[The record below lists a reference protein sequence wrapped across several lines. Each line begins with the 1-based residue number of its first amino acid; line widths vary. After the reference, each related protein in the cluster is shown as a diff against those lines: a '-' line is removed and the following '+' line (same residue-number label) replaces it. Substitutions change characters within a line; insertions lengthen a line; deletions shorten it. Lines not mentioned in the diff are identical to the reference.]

1 MFKFVVIVLLVG
13 AVARVQ
19 AQQVNNNINN
29 IDEYINQNKQQYAQN
44 IRDYDQRLE
53 TFKQTYTAGLQ
64 VIPKRLDM
72 LVDSIGQTEK
82 RLNSLEILSQQCVQ
96 KYRSKLPNVIITKQ
110 QINLCYTTANSQTE
124 YLVVQAFGT
133 RTSLDNYYKYQF
145 EGSLQSCKVQIGDY
159 NTCVM
164 NAVSNANAYT
174 ASNRKTFDSQMQT
187 AQIKANANTDTAF
200 QCSYSTQNQATSA
213 IAEINILTDRCLKGL
228 DDCKPCSNQGFSCSA
243 VSRSEIDYNN
253 PLMTNVFYGRYELT
267 DCLLLKIFS

>member
-1 MFKFVVIVLLVG
+1 MYKIVAIALLIG
-13 AVARVQ
+13 AVASVH
-19 AQQVNNNINN
+19 AQQVNNNIE
-29 IDEYINQNKQQYAQN
+29 EYIYQNKQQYAQN

-53 TFKQTYTAGLQ
+53 VFKQTYKASLQ

-110 QINLCYTTANSQTE
+110 KINLCYTTANSQTD
-124 YLVVQAFGT
+124 YLVVPAFDT
-133 RTSLDNYYKYQF
+133 RTSLDNYYKYKF
-145 EGSLQSCKVQIGDY
+145 EGNLQSCKIQIGDY

-174 ASNRKTFDSQMQT
+174 ANNRKTFDKQMQT
-187 AQIKANANTDTAF
+187 AQIKAYTNTDTAF

-213 IAEINILTDRCLKGL
+213 IAEINILTDRCLQGL
-228 DDCKPCSNQGFSCSA
+228 DNCKPCTNQGYSCSA
-243 VSRSEIDYNN
+243 VKFLERSEIDYNN
-253 PLMTNVFYGRYELT
+253 PLMSNVFYGRYDVT
-267 DCLLLKIFS
+267 DCLLLKTLN